1 MSKRSKSDI
10 KEALTILGLDTSK
23 NFVEH
28 FRHLVKAQEIYQER
42 YDKYQD
48 EPIRRM
54 GWRGVLTEIRKGAD
68 RAFLNWNKGHIKNPD
83 DFLDIINYCVHA
95 LRQSK
100 AGNRDG
106 AWWTILDAA
115 GSSRHRTEHPQEDG
129 GDDGRR

>member
-1 MSKRSKSDI
+1 MNKRDRRLLKD
-10 KEALTILGLDTSK
+10 ALIALGLDTDK
-23 NFVEH
+23 HFVEH
-28 FRHLVKAQEIYQER
+28 FHYLVKAQAIYQDR
-42 YDKYQD
+42 YDKYKD

-68 RAFLNWNKGHIKNPD
+68 RAFLNWNNKRIVNPD
-83 DFLDIINYCVHA
+83 DFLDIVNYCVHA

-106 AWWTILDAA
+106 AWWAILDAA
-115 GSSRHRTEHPQEDG
+115 GSSRHRAEHPQEDG